1 MVWAI
6 EGCSVIPGLVEPA
19 KSALRVNV
27 PTVSNVTWSSYLIES
42 PMSLVVVD
50 PRGVPLYE
58 IEMVSPE
65 SEAPVSDLFST
76 PSIMKGCPCGVV
88 EGAFMVRFVAESREV
103 TVMVLV
109 AWLVR

>member
-6 EGCSVIPGLVEPA
+6 EGRNTSPGLVEPA
-19 KSALRVNV
+19 KSALSVNV
-27 PTVSNVTWSSYLIES
+27 PTVSNVTWSSYMIVS

-58 IEMVSPE
+58 SAMVSPE
-65 SEAPVSDLFST
+65 SGVPVSDLFST
-76 PSIMKGCPCGVV
+76 PAIMKGCPCGVV
-88 EGAFMVRFVAESREV
+88 KGAVMVRLVAESREV

-109 AWLVR
+109 AWLGR

>member
-6 EGCSVIPGLVEPA
+6 EGSSVIPGLVEPA
-19 KSALRVNV
+19 KSALSVNV
-27 PTVSNVTWSSYLIES
+27 PTVSNVTWSSYMIVS

-58 IEMVSPE
+58 SAMVSPE
-65 SEAPVSDLFST
+65 SEAPVSTLLST
-76 PSIMKGCPCGVV
+76 PAIMKGCPCGIV
-88 EGAFMVRFVAESREV
+88 EGAFMVRLVAASREV

-109 AWLVR
+109 AWLGR